1 MVQGRG
7 WKTHERAQK
16 TEESPG
22 QLFPYIRGKTEV
34 QSCLLEE
41 KILGKCKKLAS
52 EPFML
57 HLSSAFQGF
66 VIYLVVSNGSGATGK
81 MQIPSNAMQS

>member
-7 WKTHERAQK
+7 WKPHEGAQK
-16 TEESPG
+16 TEVSPG
-22 QLFPYIRGKTEV
+22 QLSPYICGKTEV

-41 KILGKCKKLAS
+41 KSLGKCKKLVS

-57 HLSSAFQGF
+57 HVPSAFYCF
-66 VIYLVVSNGSGATGK
+66 VIYLAVSNGSGAARK
-81 MQIPSNAMQS
+81 MQIPSNLRQS